1 MYTITGEIVRPG
13 GVLSNSA
20 LTITDDGKIGE
31 VGPARLPAAHS
42 GDIDATGLL
51 VLPGFIDLH
60 VHGGGG
66 ADFMHGTADAV
77 RQVVRIH
84 ARFGTT
90 GLLATTLTAS
100 REGTD
105 RAITAARDVQL
116 AGPGEGEAR
125 IFGIHLEGPYIC
137 PARRGAQP
145 AEWVREPDAHELAHW
160 IALSKATIKQIT
172 LAPERKGAEEVIR
185 YARANGITASLG
197 HTDASAAEAERAIGW
212 GATQATHVF
221 NAMRGLHHRE
231 PGTVGAALARPEI
244 LCEVIAD
251 GIHLDPLI
259 VRLTIAAKGVSGVVL
274 ITDAI
279 EGTAMPEGE
288 YSLGGQT
295 VIVKNGTAAFADGTL
310 AGSVLTM
317 NRAFANI
324 RRFAGV
330 SVPDAAKL
338 SSANAVRQLGLSG
351 KFGELIAGAAADIV
365 VMHPESGEVYWTL
378 VGGRV
383 AYRR

>member
-1 MYTITGEIVRPG
+1 MTPD
-13 GVLSNSA
+13 GVLSNGL
-20 LTITDDGKIGE
+20 LTLTDDGQIGDI
-31 VGPARLPAAHS
+31 GPARPPTKRS

-66 ADFMHGTADAV
+66 ADFMHGTPDAV
-77 RQVVRIH
+77 RQVVRTH

-105 RAITAARDVQL
+105 RAIAAARDVQL

-125 IFGIHLEGPYIC
+125 IFGIHLEGPYLC

-145 AEWVREPDAHELAHW
+145 AEWVREPDVEELAHW
-160 IALSKATIKQIT
+160 IALSKATIRQIT

-197 HTDASAAEAERAIGW
+197 HTDASAAEAEQAISW

-231 PGTVGAALARPEI
+231 PGTVGAALAHPEI

-259 VRLTIAAKGVSGVVL
+259 VRLTIAAKGIAGVVL

-295 VIVKNGTAAFADGTL
+295 VIVRGGTAAFADGTL

-317 NRAFANI
+317 NQAFANI

-330 SVPDAAKL
+330 SVPDAAEL
-338 SSANAVRQLGLSG
+338 SSANAARQLGLSG
-351 KFGELIAGAAADIV
+351 KFGELTAGAAADIV
-365 VMHPESGEVYWTL
+365 ILDPKSGEVYWTL
-378 VGGRV
+378 VGGCV

>member
-1 MYTITGEIVRPG
+1 MPG
-13 GVLSNSA
+13 GVLSNST
-20 LTITDDGKIGE
+20 LTLTDDGKIGE
-31 VGPARLPAAHS
+31 VGSAHPPTGRS
-42 GDIDATGLL
+42 GDIDAAGLL

-66 ADFMHGTADAV
+66 ADFMHGTTDAV
-77 RQVVRIH
+77 RQVVRTH

-100 REGTD
+100 REETD
-105 RAITAARDVQL
+105 RAIASARDVQL

-125 IFGIHLEGPYIC
+125 IFGIHLEGPYLC

-145 AEWVREPDAHELAHW
+145 AEWVREPDAEELAHW
-160 IALSKATIKQIT
+160 IRLSENTIKQIT
-172 LAPERKGAEEVIR
+172 LAPERQGAEEVIR
-185 YARANGITASLG
+185 LARANGITASLG

-231 PGTVGAALARPEI
+231 PGMVGAALACPEI
-244 LCEVIAD
+244 VCEVIAD

-259 VRLTIAAKGVSGVVL
+259 VRLTLAAKGVSGVVL

-288 YSLGGQT
+288 YFLGGQT
-295 VIVKNGTAAFADGTL
+295 VIVRGGTAAFADGTL

-338 SSANAVRQLGLSG
+338 SSTNAVRQLGLSG

-365 VMHPESGEVYWTL
+365 ILDPKSGEVYWTL

>member
-1 MYTITGEIVRPG
+1 MRPG

-66 ADFMHGTADAV
+66 ADFMHGTTDAV
-77 RQVVRIH
+77 RQVLRTH

-145 AEWVREPDAHELAHW
+145 AEWVREPDA
-160 IALSKATIKQIT
+160 
-172 LAPERKGAEEVIR
+172 
-185 YARANGITASLG
+185 
-197 HTDASAAEAERAIGW
+197 
-212 GATQATHVF
+212 
-221 NAMRGLHHRE
+221 
-231 PGTVGAALARPEI
+231 
-244 LCEVIAD
+244 
-251 GIHLDPLI
+251 
-259 VRLTIAAKGVSGVVL
+259 
-274 ITDAI
+274 
-279 EGTAMPEGE
+279 
-288 YSLGGQT
+288 
-295 VIVKNGTAAFADGTL
+295 
-310 AGSVLTM
+310 
-317 NRAFANI
+317 
-324 RRFAGV
+324 
-330 SVPDAAKL
+330 
-338 SSANAVRQLGLSG
+338 
-351 KFGELIAGAAADIV
+351 
-365 VMHPESGEVYWTL
+365 
-378 VGGRV
+378 
-383 AYRR
+383 

>member
-1 MYTITGEIVRPG
+1 MRTITGDIVTPG

-20 LTITDDGKIGE
+20 LTIADGGMIGE
-31 VGPARLPAAHS
+31 IGSTRPLSSHS
-42 GDIDATGLL
+42 EDIDARGLL

-66 ADFMHGTADAV
+66 ADLMHGTTEAV
-77 RQVVRIH
+77 RQVARTH

-100 REGTD
+100 REATD
-105 RAITAARDVQL
+105 RAITAARDVQR
-116 AGPGEGEAR
+116 AGPGEDEAR
-125 IFGIHLEGPYIC
+125 IFGIHLEGPYLC

-145 AEWVREPDAHELAHW
+145 AEWVREPDPAELAHW
-160 IALSKATIKQIT
+160 IELSEHTIRQIT
-172 LAPERKGAEEVIR
+172 LAPERGGAEEVIR
-185 YARANGITASLG
+185 YARANGVIVSIG
-197 HTDASAAEAERAIGW
+197 HTDATAAQTEKAVGW

-231 PGTVGAALARPEI
+231 PGTVGACLARPEI
-244 LCEVIAD
+244 VCEVIAD
-251 GIHLDPLI
+251 GVHLDPLI
-259 VRLTIAAKGVSGVVL
+259 VRLTLAAKGVSGVVL

-288 YSLGGQT
+288 YLLGGQT
-295 VIVKNGTAAFADGTL
+295 VIVQNGTAAFADGTL

-317 NRAFANI
+317 DRAFANV

-330 SVPDAAKL
+330 SVEEAARL
-338 SSANAVRQLGLSG
+338 SSGNAARQLGLSG
-351 KFGELIAGAAADIV
+351 KFGELTAGAAADIV
-365 VMHPESGEVYWTL
+365 ILHPQSGEVHWTL

-383 AYRR
+383 VYRR